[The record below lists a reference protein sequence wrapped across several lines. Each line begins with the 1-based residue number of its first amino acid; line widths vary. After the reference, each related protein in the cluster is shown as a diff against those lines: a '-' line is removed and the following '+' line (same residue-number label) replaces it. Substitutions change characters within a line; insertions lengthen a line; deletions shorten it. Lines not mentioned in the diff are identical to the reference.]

1 MTNNCLPAATSHV
14 VTNDFWLEYRIAR
27 AFTLNLG
34 VGSMVAQDLKQQY
47 YVKMSGVNGSTGV
60 WDSLPEIHHV
70 DVFVWF
76 LSEVLE
82 TQILFRF

>member
-1 MTNNCLPAATSHV
+1 
-14 VTNDFWLEYRIAR
+14 
-27 AFTLNLG
+27 
-34 VGSMVAQDLKQQY
+34 MVAQDLKQQY
-47 YVKMSGVNGSTGV
+47 YVKMAGVNGSTGV